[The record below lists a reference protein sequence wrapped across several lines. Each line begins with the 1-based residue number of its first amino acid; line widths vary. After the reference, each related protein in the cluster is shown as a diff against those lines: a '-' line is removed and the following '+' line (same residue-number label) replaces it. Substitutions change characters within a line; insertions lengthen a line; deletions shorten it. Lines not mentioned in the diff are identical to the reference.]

1 MEREDDQKKFE
12 DIQIGEKVSFG
23 KTITEADVF
32 AFAGIT
38 ADFNPIHVDA
48 EFAKKSFFG
57 KRVAHGMLTA
67 SLINQTLTNLG
78 GLGTIH
84 MTQTVKFMAPVF
96 IGDTV
101 TIVSEIASKD
111 PAKNRVTVKSSVTN
125 QEGKPVLAGEA
136 LIMMPKEK

>member
-1 MEREDDQKKFE
+1 MGQRET
-12 DIQIGEKVSFG
+12 FG

-38 ADFNPIHVDA
+38 GDFNPIHVNA
-48 EFAKKSFFG
+48 EFAKSSMFG

-67 SLINQTLTNLG
+67 SLVDQTLTNLG

-84 MTQTVKFMAPVF
+84 LSEAVKFLAPVF

-101 TIVSEIASKD
+101 TVVSEVVGKD
-111 PAKNRVTVKSSVTN
+111 TTKNRMTVKSTITN
-125 QEGKPVLAGEA
+125 QEGKTVLEGEA
-136 LIMMPKEK
+136 LIMMPREK

>member
-1 MEREDDQKKFE
+1 MIKKRFE
-12 DIQIGEKVSFG
+12 VIQVGQRVTFG

-38 ADFNPIHVDA
+38 GDFNPIHVNA
-48 EFAKKSFFG
+48 EFAKSSMFG

-67 SLINQTLTNLG
+67 SLVDQTLTNLG

-84 MTQTVKFMAPVF
+84 LSETVKFLAPVF

-101 TIVSEIASKD
+101 TVVSEVVGKD
-111 PAKNRVTVKSSVTN
+111 AAKNRMTVKSTITN
-125 QEGKPVLAGEA
+125 QEGKTVLEGEA
-136 LIMMPKEK
+136 LIMMPREK

>member
-1 MEREDDQKKFE
+1 MGQRET
-12 DIQIGEKVSFG
+12 FG

-38 ADFNPIHVDA
+38 GDFNPIHVNA
-48 EFAKKSFFG
+48 EFAKSSMFG

-67 SLINQTLTNLG
+67 SLVDQTLTNLG

-84 MTQTVKFMAPVF
+84 LSEAVKFLAPVF

-101 TIVSEIASKD
+101 MVVSEVVGKD
-111 PAKNRVTVKSSVTN
+111 AAKNRMTVKSTITN
-125 QEGKPVLAGEA
+125 QEGKTVLEAEA
-136 LIMMPKEK
+136 LIMMPREK

>member
-1 MEREDDQKKFE
+1 MIKKKFE
-12 DIQIGEKVSFG
+12 DIQIGERVSFG
-23 KTITEADVF
+23 KTLTEADVF

-38 ADFNPIHVDA
+38 ADFNPIHVNV

-84 MTQTVKFMAPVF
+84 LTQTVKFMAPVF

-101 TIVSEIASKD
+101 TVASEVVSKD
-111 PAKNRVTVKSSVTN
+111 PGKNRMTVKSTVTN
-125 QEGKPVLAGEA
+125 QEGKTVLEGEA
-136 LIMMPKEK
+136 LIMMPKDK

>member
-1 MEREDDQKKFE
+1 MIKKKFE
-12 DIQIGEKVSFG
+12 EIRMGEKASFG
-23 KTITEADVF
+23 KTVTEADVF

-38 ADFNPIHVDA
+38 GDFNPIHVNV
-48 EFAKKSFFG
+48 EFAKESLFK

-67 SLINQTLTNLG
+67 SLVDQTLTNLG

-84 MTQTVKFMAPVF
+84 LSETVKFLAPVF

-101 TIVSEIASKD
+101 TVVSEVVAKD
-111 PAKNRVTVKSSVTN
+111 EAKNRMTVKSTITN
-125 QEGKPVLAGEA
+125 QDGKVVLEGEA

>member
-1 MEREDDQKKFE
+1 MIRKKFE

-38 ADFNPIHVDA
+38 ADFNPIHVNV
-48 EFAKKSFFG
+48 EFAQKSFFG

-67 SLINQTLTNLG
+67 SLINQTLTNIG

-84 MTQTVKFMAPVF
+84 LTQ
-96 IGDTV
+96 
-101 TIVSEIASKD
+101 
-111 PAKNRVTVKSSVTN
+111 TVKSSVTN
-125 QEGKPVLAGEA
+125 QEGKTVLEGEA
-136 LIMMPKEK
+136 LIMMPK

>member
-1 MEREDDQKKFE
+1 MGERAT
-12 DIQIGEKVSFG
+12 FG

-38 ADFNPIHVDA
+38 GDFNPIHVNA
-48 EFAKKSFFG
+48 EFAKSSMFG

-67 SLINQTLTNLG
+67 SLVNQTLTNLG

-84 MTQTVKFMAPVF
+84 LSETVKFLAPVF

-101 TIVSEIASKD
+101 MVVSEVVGKD
-111 PAKNRVTVKSSVTN
+111 MAKNRMTVKSTITN
-125 QEGKPVLAGEA
+125 QEGKTVLEGEA
-136 LIMMPKEK
+136 LIMMPREK

>member
-1 MEREDDQKKFE
+1 MVKKKFE
-12 DIQIGEKVSFG
+12 DIQVGEKVSFG

-38 ADFNPIHVDA
+38 ADFNPIHVNA
-48 EFAKKSFFG
+48 EFAKNSFFG

-84 MTQTVKFMAPVF
+84 LTQTVKFLAPVF

-101 TIVSEIASKD
+101 TVLSEVASKD
-111 PAKNRVTVKSSVTN
+111 PAKNRLTVKSTVTN
-125 QEGKPVLAGEA
+125 QEGKTILEGEA
-136 LIMMPKEK
+136 LIMMPREK

>member
-1 MEREDDQKKFE
+1 MVKKKFE
-12 DIQIGEKVSFG
+12 DIQVGEKVSFG

-38 ADFNPIHVDA
+38 ADFNPIHVNA
-48 EFAKKSFFG
+48 EFARSSFFG

-84 MTQTVKFMAPVF
+84 LTQTVKFMAPVF

-101 TIVSEIASKD
+101 TILSEVASKE
-111 PAKNRVTVKSSVTN
+111 PAKNRLTVKSTVTN
-125 QEGKPVLAGEA
+125 QEGKTVLEGEA
-136 LIMMPKEK
+136 LIMMPREK

>member
-1 MEREDDQKKFE
+1 MIKKKFE
-12 DIQIGEKVSFG
+12 DIQMGEKLTFG

-38 ADFNPIHVDA
+38 GDFNPIHVNA
-48 EFAKKSFFG
+48 EFAKTSLFG
-57 KRVAHGMLTA
+57 RRVAHGMLTA
-67 SLINQTLTNLG
+67 SLIDQTLTNLG

-84 MTQTVKFMAPVF
+84 LSQTVKFMAPVF

-101 TIVSEIASKD
+101 TVVSEVASKD
-111 PAKNRVTVKSSVTN
+111 PAKNRMTVRSTITN
-125 QEGKPVLAGEA
+125 QEGKTVLEGEA

>member
-1 MEREDDQKKFE
+1 MIKKSFE
-12 DIQIGEKVSFG
+12 DIQVGQQTTFG

-38 ADFNPIHVDA
+38 GDFNPIHVNV
-48 EFAKKSFFG
+48 EFAKTSIFG

-67 SLINQTLTNLG
+67 SLVDQTLTNLG

-84 MTQTVKFMAPVF
+84 LSETVKFLAPVF

-101 TIVSEIASKD
+101 TVVSEVVGKD
-111 PAKNRVTVKSSVTN
+111 AAKTRMTVKSTITN
-125 QEGKPVLAGEA
+125 QEGKTVLEGEA
-136 LIMMPKEK
+136 LIMMPREK

>member
-1 MEREDDQKKFE
+1 MVKKKFE
-12 DIQIGEKVSFG
+12 DIQVGEKVSFG

-38 ADFNPIHVDA
+38 ADFNPIHVNA
-48 EFAKKSFFG
+48 EFAKSSFFG

-84 MTQTVKFMAPVF
+84 LTQTVKFMAPVF

-101 TIVSEIASKD
+101 TILSEVASKE
-111 PAKNRVTVKSSVTN
+111 PAKNRLTVKSTVTN
-125 QEGKPVLAGEA
+125 QEGKTVLEGEA
-136 LIMMPKEK
+136 FIMMPKEK